1 MNAPVKIQL
10 QNRWIPWLLI
20 GFVFLYLGTLILI
33 PLAALVVG
41 ALSQGFKTLITL
53 VQNPDVQSVVMLT
66 LQVAIIA
73 TIINGIC
80 GFIVAWVLVRTEFPG
95 RRLISG
101 LIDLPLVLSSVVAGY
116 LFIILFGRSGPLAP
130 ILDSLDISIVFA
142 VPGLIIATVF
152 VTLPLMVRELMPII
166 AALDREQEH
175 AAATLGAGGW
185 YTFYRITFPALRWGI
200 IYGLTLTFARA
211 LGEFGAVLVIGGGI
225 QGSTETATIYINNA
239 LYTRHYSEANWV
251 ALLLC
256 IFSLALTLGIEYI
269 RPHTENPSKK
279 ES

>member
-1 MNAPVKIQL
+1 MNAPTKIQL

-20 GFVFLYLGTLILI
+20 GFVFLYLGALILI
-33 PLAALVVG
+33 PLGALAMG
-41 ALSQGFKTLITL
+41 ALSQGFGTLIAL
-53 VQNPDVQSVVMLT
+53 VQNPDVQAVVMLT
-66 LQVAIIA
+66 LQVAITA

-80 GFIVAWVLVRTEFPG
+80 GFVVAWVLVRTEFPG

-116 LFIILFGRSGPLAP
+116 LFIILFGRSGPLAS
-130 ILDSLDISIVFA
+130 ILDSLDLSIVFA

-152 VTLPLMVRELMPII
+152 VTLPLMIRELMPII
-166 AALDREQEH
+166 AALDREQEN

-256 IFSLALTLGIEYI
+256 VFSLALTLGIEYI
-269 RPHTENPSKK
+269 RPHTENLSKK
-279 ES
+279 DS